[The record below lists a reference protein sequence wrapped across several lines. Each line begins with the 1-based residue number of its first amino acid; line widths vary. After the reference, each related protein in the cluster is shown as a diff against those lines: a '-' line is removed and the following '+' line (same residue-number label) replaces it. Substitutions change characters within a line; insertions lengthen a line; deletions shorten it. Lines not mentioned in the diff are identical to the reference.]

1 MTNWDNES
9 ITRLNYSLINLNNRL
24 VEIRDILEEKNEHQ
38 KYIAGSLQGILE
50 VMIEQDIVSQEREKK
65 ESMN

>member
-38 KYIAGSLQGILE
+38 KSIAGSLQGILE